1 MVIFSQPLAR
11 KVPNIT
17 PSFWLIKLLT
27 TAMGEAASDFLVA
40 KYNPYLAVALG
51 GLALLLALSLQFRS
65 RRYSPWI
72 YWLTASMVAIF
83 GTMAADG
90 LHVQLGVPYIA
101 SASFFAVVLAVVFVL
116 WFKSEGSLSIHSIT
130 TTKREVFYWLV
141 VMATF
146 ALGTALG
153 DLAANTLG
161 RGYFSAGLVFLAAIA
176 VPAAAYL
183 ITKQREIFW
192 FWFAYILTRP
202 LGASFADYF
211 SKSKSVG
218 GLGLGDGRVAIVL
231 VIAIALVIWFV
242 SRDKKQLRPTH

>member
-161 RGYFSAGLVFLAAIA
+161 LGYFSAGLVFLAAIA